1 MLLTIEN
8 TRKGEDARELG
19 YLLQKH
25 PDRLQSFELAFG
37 QCHIFYPE
45 ASKERCRAALLLE
58 IDPVKLVRGSG
69 GKSKGDAPLAQYVND
84 RPYVASSLMSVALG
98 KVFRSAMNGQ
108 CKDMPELAETAL
120 PLTIELSAVPVKG
133 GEPFL
138 RGVFEP
144 LGYEV
149 EAERLPLDER
159 FSAWGESRL
168 YQIRLK
174 TEAKL
179 KDVLNHLYVLIPVL
193 DREKHYYVGAEEIEK
208 LLRRSEQWLKGH
220 PLSQVIATRY
230 LRNKKSLATLAL
242 ERLAENES
250 DKQNGEEG
258 EGEGGTA
265 NDATAQ
271 NTAVSEKSVGQE
283 EALEKKISLNEVRMD
298 TVVEKLKAIGARR
311 VADLGCGEG
320 KLLSRLV
327 HDFFFQD
334 IVGMDVSIRSL
345 EIAERRLKLD
355 RMPERKAQRLKL
367 LHGSLMYR
375 DTRLTNFDAAT
386 CIEVIEHLDVPRLN
400 AFEKV
405 VFGQARPNYVLITT
419 PNREYN
425 KLFESLEEGR
435 FRHSDHRFEWSRAEF
450 QSWSQEICE
459 RFGYSVDYF
468 DVGTGD
474 PELGPPTQMGVFSR
488 GD

>member
-1 MLLTIEN
+1 
-8 TRKGEDARELG
+8 
-19 YLLQKH
+19 
-25 PDRLQSFELAFG
+25 
-37 QCHIFYPE
+37 
-45 ASKERCRAALLLE
+45 
-58 IDPVKLVRGSG
+58 
-69 GKSKGDAPLAQYVND
+69 
-84 RPYVASSLMSVALG
+84 MSVALG

-208 LLRRSEQWLKGH
+208 LLRRSEQWLKDH

-250 DKQNGEEG
+250 DKQNGE

-311 VADLGCGEG
+311 VG
-320 KLLSRLV
+320 
-327 HDFFFQD
+327 
-334 IVGMDVSIRSL
+334 RSWL
-345 EIAERRLKLD
+345 RR
-355 RMPERKAQRLKL
+355 RQ
-367 LHGSLMYR
+367 
-375 DTRLTNFDAAT
+375 
-386 CIEVIEHLDVPRLN
+386 
-400 AFEKV
+400 AFE
-405 VFGQARPNYVLITT
+405 QAC
-419 PNREYN
+419 
-425 KLFESLEEGR
+425 
-435 FRHSDHRFEWSRAEF
+435 A
-450 QSWSQEICE
+450 
-459 RFGYSVDYF
+459 
-468 DVGTGD
+468 
-474 PELGPPTQMGVFSR
+474 
-488 GD
+488 

>member
-45 ASKERCRAALLLE
+45 ASNERCRAALLLE

-108 CKDMPELAETAL
+108 CKDMPQLAETAL

-138 RGVFEP
+138 QAVFEP

-159 FSAWGESRL
+159 FSEWGESRL
-168 YQIRLK
+168 FQIRLK
-174 TEAKL
+174 TDAKL

-208 LLRRSEQWLKGH
+208 LLRRGEQWLKDH

-230 LRNKKSLATLAL
+230 LRNKKSLAALAL
-242 ERLAENES
+242 ERLAESENE
-250 DKQNGEEG
+250 KQNGDEG
-258 EGEGGTA
+258 ESGTA

-271 NTAVSEKSVGQE
+271 NTAGTEKSVGQE
-283 EALEKKISLNEVRMD
+283 EALEKKLSLNEVRMD
-298 TVVEKLKAIGARR
+298 TVVERLKDLGVRR

-327 HDFFFQD
+327 HDFFFQE

-375 DTRLTNFDAAT
+375 DSRLNNFDAAT

-405 VFGQARPNYVLITT
+405 VFGQARPSYVLITT

-450 QSWSQEICE
+450 RSWSKDICQ

-468 DVGTGD
+468 DVGTAD
-474 PELGPPTQMGVFSR
+474 PELGPPTQMGVFCR

>member
-8 TRKGEDARELG
+8 TREGEDARELG

-45 ASKERCRAALLLE
+45 ATKERCRAALLLE

-69 GKSKGDAPLAQYVND
+69 GKARGDAPLAQYVND

-120 PLTIELSAVPVKG
+120 PLIIELSAVPVKG
-133 GEPFL
+133 GETFL
-138 RGVFEP
+138 QAVFEP

-149 EAERLPLDER
+149 EARRLPLDER
-159 FSAWGESRL
+159 FSEWGESRL
-168 YQIRLK
+168 FQIRLK

-208 LLRRSEQWLKGH
+208 LLRRGEEWLKDH

-230 LRNKKSLATLAL
+230 LRNKKSLAALAL
-242 ERLAENES
+242 ERLTESENE
-250 DKQNGEEG
+250 KQNGDEG
-258 EGEGGTA
+258 EGDTA
-265 NDATAQ
+265 NDASPQ
-271 NTAVSEKSVGQE
+271 NTADNEKAVGQE

-298 TVVEKLKAIGARR
+298 TVVERLKDLGARR

-327 HDFFFQD
+327 HDFYFQE

-375 DTRLTNFDAAT
+375 DARLNNFDAAT

-405 VFGQARPNYVLITT
+405 VFGQARPSYVLITT

-450 QSWSQEICE
+450 RSWSKDICE

-468 DVGTGD
+468 DVGCAD
-474 PELGPPTQMGVFSR
+474 PELGPPTQMGVFCR

>member
-8 TRKGEDARELG
+8 TRKGENARELG

-45 ASKERCRAALLLE
+45 ATKERCRAALLLE

-69 GKSKGDAPLAQYVND
+69 GKARSDAPLAQYVND

-133 GEPFL
+133 GETFL
-138 RGVFEP
+138 QAVFEP

-149 EAERLPLDER
+149 EARRLPLDKR
-159 FSAWGESRL
+159 FSEWGESRL
-168 YQIRLK
+168 FQIKLR

-208 LLRRSEQWLKGH
+208 LLRRGEEWLKDH

-242 ERLAENES
+242 ERLAESENE
-250 DKQNGEEG
+250 KQTGEEG
-258 EGEGGTA
+258 EGESDTA
-265 NDATAQ
+265 NGANLQ
-271 NTAVSEKSVGQE
+271 NAADSERAVAQE

-298 TVVEKLKAIGARR
+298 TVVERLKDLGARR
-311 VADLGCGEG
+311 VVDLGCGEG

-327 HDFFFQD
+327 HDFYFQE

-345 EIAERRLKLD
+345 EIAERRLKLE

-375 DTRLTNFDAAT
+375 DTRLNNFDAAT

-450 QSWSQEICE
+450 RSWSKDICE
-459 RFGYSVDYF
+459 RFGYSVDYC
-468 DVGTGD
+468 DVGTAD
-474 PELGPPTQMGVFSR
+474 PELGPPTQMGVFCR